1 MLLTVEWLR
10 SRPADKYE
18 ICGYTMELNCIGQ
31 KLSLIFTP
39 LYLLIMMW
47 RGQLMLT
54 AVELCAMAMV
64 IFGSL
69 IFDLILD
76 LIDLALHFRS
86 RHPLFPLLSPL
97 FGKSNGWRDCM
108 LSPHL
113 FFARES

>member
-1 MLLTVEWLR
+1 MNYYPMLLTVEWLR

-54 AVELCAMAMV
+54 AVELSPWPGY
-64 IFGSL
+64 FRE
-69 IFDLILD
+69 LD
-76 LIDLALHFRS
+76 LDS
-86 RHPLFPLLSPL
+86 
-97 FGKSNGWRDCM
+97 
-108 LSPHL
+108 
-113 FFARES
+113 